1 MERRNKSSNELA
13 LKDNIL
19 KTNHE
24 QIYNNLKTDI
34 LNNEKFLYNFISDK
48 NKIKLYS
55 CFDKKGAKKFLSEKD
70 KAMKKITLF
79 DDILDE
85 NVSPKKLHKD
95 KILKKKARRSI
106 SDSKA
111 KIKIKK
117 PIDKKSKI
125 TSKNIKK
132 SEMVI
137 SINYAEDKKIND
149 NKNNLLNINKK
160 AVSKYNSIS
169 SNYSNI
175 VANSPKNL
183 AMNKNDSFIFSIV
196 SEMTKN

>member
-34 LNNEKFLYNFISDK
+34 LNNEKFLFDFISDK
-48 NKIKLYS
+48 NKIKLFSY
-55 CFDKKGAKKFLSEKD
+55 FDKKGAKKFLSEKD

-79 DDILDE
+79 DEILDE

-106 SDSKA
+106 SDSKV

-183 AMNKNDSFIFSIV
+183 AMNKNDSLIFSIV